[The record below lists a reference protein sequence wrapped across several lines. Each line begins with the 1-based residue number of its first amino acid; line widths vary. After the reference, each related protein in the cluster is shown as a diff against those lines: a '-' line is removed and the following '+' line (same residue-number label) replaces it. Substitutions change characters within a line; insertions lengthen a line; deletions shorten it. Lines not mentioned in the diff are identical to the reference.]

1 MIKLFL
7 LFILNMFAATSLT
20 SAQASKENSALDEK
34 IRKLEQDEVDALL
47 QNNMA
52 AIEKLWAEDYT
63 VNNPRNEVGKASQ
76 GPIRAG
82 VRAYSSFLR
91 EIEEVLIHGD
101 TIIVMGRETVV
112 PKGPAPDAGQTIYR
126 RFTNI
131 WMKKEGKWL
140 LTARHANVI
149 CSA

>member
-1 MIKLFL
+1 MSNLFL
-7 LFILNMFAATSLT
+7 LVIFNIFAATSLVSGQST
-20 SAQASKENSALDEK
+20 KQNAALDQK

-47 QNNMA
+47 QNDLA
-52 AIEKLWAEDYT
+52 AMTELWAEDYT
-63 VNNPRNEVGKASQ
+63 VNNPRNEVGKASK

-82 VRAYSSFLR
+82 IRTYSSFLR
-91 EIEEVLIHGD
+91 EIEEVLIRGN

-112 PKGPAPDAGQTIYR
+112 PKGPSPDAGQTIYR

-131 WMKKEGKWL
+131 WMRKNGKWL

-149 CSA
+149 CQN

>member
-7 LFILNMFAATSLT
+7 LFILNMFAATTLRP
-20 SAQASKENSALDEK
+20 AQATKDNRALDRK
-34 IRKLEQDEVDALL
+34 IRELEQAEVDALL
-47 QNNMA
+47 QNDMA
-52 AIEKLWAEDYT
+52 AIDKLWAEDYT
-63 VNNPRNEVGKASQ
+63 VNNPRNEIGKAGD

-82 VRAYSSFLR
+82 IRAYSSFLR
-91 EIEEVLIHGD
+91 EIEEVLIHD
-101 TIIVMGRETVV
+101 HTIIVMGRETVV

-131 WMKKEGKWL
+131 WMKKEGAWL

-149 CSA
+149 CQA